1 VNSDK
6 RRPPASQIG
15 GLSPL
20 LLQPDSAEPP
30 GEAALGPAGALA
42 PPNSAQAE
50 SERLRWQQAALW
62 RGVVGEYLRTA
73 ADRLT
78 MAVSCSPT
86 SLEKV
91 QAQRAL
97 KATLKA
103 LATCDAGNATARAR
117 MERELPEAERASRE
131 EEARQHDIA
140 LYERLRRRP

>member
-1 VNSDK
+1 MHDHRQNN
-6 RRPPASQIG
+6 
-15 GLSPL
+15 
-20 LLQPDSAEPP
+20 QPDPTEPP
-30 GEAALGPAGALA
+30 GEGARPHA
-42 PPNSAQAE
+42 AE
-50 SERLRWQQAALW
+50 SESDRLRWQQAALW

-97 KATLKA
+97 KATLRA

-117 MERELPEAERASRE
+117 MERELPEAERAWRE
-131 EEARQHDIA
+131 EEVRQHGIA
-140 LYERLRRRP
+140 LYERVRRQP